1 MDNTFLFVGGV
12 FAVVAG
18 LVALLAL
25 YGVYGGVHA
34 TMSTARVG
42 EVYNF
47 LYEQP
52 LHGDPERF
60 MAKVVDVYT
69 LDDNSIRR
77 LNARSN
83 YRRHDPEFHRTRH
96 LVTAQ
101 TPDGKIRNFYAERCS
116 NVRRPML
123 APALFKTGLAQFL

>member
-1 MDNTFLFVGGV
+1 MDNVILFGGI
-12 FAVVAG
+12 FAAVAG
-18 LVALLAL
+18 VVALLSL

-34 TMSTARVG
+34 SLINAKVG

-47 LYEQP
+47 LYQQP
-52 LHGDPERF
+52 LNGEPERF

-77 LNARSN
+77 LNARSR
-83 YRRHDPEFHRTRH
+83 YRRNDPEFHRTRH

-101 TPDGKIRNFYAERCS
+101 TPDGRIRNFYAERCS
-116 NVRRPML
+116 NVKRPLL
-123 APALFKTGLAQFL
+123 APALFKAGIAQFL